1 MAGIFLPGSSKAG
14 SGDIT
19 SVVAGV
25 GLSGG
30 ATADDA
36 TLTLDLSELS
46 AVVPTSGDWFATL
59 DSDEANEQLTTTDA
73 LATLFAGD
81 GLTASSAVLAV
92 NVDDSTI
99 ETSSDAIRIKDN
111 GVSLAKMAGI
121 TRGSIIYG
129 DTNGDPA
136 ALAKG
141 NANEV
146 LTSDGTD
153 IA

>member
-1 MAGIFLPGSSKAG
+1 MAGIFLPGSSKPG
-14 SGDIT
+14 GGDIT

-30 ATADDA
+30 ATDDDA

-92 NVDDSTI
+92 NVDD
-99 ETSSDAIRIKDN
+99 
-111 GVSLAKMAGI
+111 
-121 TRGSIIYG
+121 
-129 DTNGDPA
+129 
-136 ALAKG
+136 
-141 NANEV
+141 
-146 LTSDGTD
+146 
-153 IA
+153 